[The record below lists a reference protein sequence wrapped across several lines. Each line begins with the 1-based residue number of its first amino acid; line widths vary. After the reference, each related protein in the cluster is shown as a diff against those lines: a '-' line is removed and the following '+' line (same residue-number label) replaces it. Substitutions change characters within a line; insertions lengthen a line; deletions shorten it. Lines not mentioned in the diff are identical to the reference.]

1 MSLKIV
7 IVSNYVKQICMTY
20 LLTFESSNKARDSA
34 STLLGETADV
44 TLEDRNCIKLCETLE
59 LHHVGLVL
67 DLYRVPTCFFMLKS
81 SLFKDTICH

>member
-34 STLLGETADV
+34 STLLVDGTEGYAKPEHFDSGETADV
-44 TLEDRNCIKLCETLE
+44 TLASEHSLCQN
-59 LHHVGLVL
+59 HG
-67 DLYRVPTCFFMLKS
+67 
-81 SLFKDTICH
+81 